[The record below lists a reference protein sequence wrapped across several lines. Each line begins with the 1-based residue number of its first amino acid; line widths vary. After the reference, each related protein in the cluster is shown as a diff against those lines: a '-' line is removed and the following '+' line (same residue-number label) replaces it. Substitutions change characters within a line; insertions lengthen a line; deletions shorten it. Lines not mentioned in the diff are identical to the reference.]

1 MTSAAAAVARRRP
14 RHNPTQRARTGGRV
28 MSVLLAACVVV
39 LVCMLIASYLV
50 MPNPIPAV
58 VIIAG
63 LVLLCFFYAYIFVL
77 PDDITSTSTDRTLG
91 IASTLFGYAREG
103 FTPHSMDGACQTILP
118 ETFAS
123 AICITDGQEVVA
135 SAGEESDRFG
145 EGDAVMLDT
154 TARVMETGEIAV
166 FASEGDASNDGLPS
180 RLHAGIVA
188 PLKIGDSCEGTLELY
203 YRRQGEIDQRQYALA
218 SGFAELLSAQLATFE
233 LQRQSEISARVELK
247 ALQSQVDPHFLF
259 NTLGTI
265 VSLVRTDP
273 EKARSLIIDFSDYYR
288 QTLGDTEHTVS
299 VRQEVMQ
306 GMRYINLMQARYGSD
321 RLAIETKVDDAVA
334 DSLVPPFIVQPL
346 LENSIKHGMREI
358 GTLHV
363 SLCAYPIEGGIALQV
378 TDDGVGMDEETRAS
392 LFDPARRTQRS
403 SDRGAGL
410 ALTNVLA
417 RIHFFFGSSSHI
429 DVESTQDV
437 GTKVTIVLL
446 GEPRET
452 QMGEVANV
460 ERSHR
465 R

>member
-1 MTSAAAAVARRRP
+1 MTDAKTCGPKERR
-14 RHNPTQRARTGGRV
+14 
-28 MSVLLAACVVV
+28 
-39 LVCMLIASYLV
+39 
-50 MPNPIPAV
+50 
-58 VIIAG
+58 
-63 LVLLCFFYAYIFVL
+63 FFDAL
-77 PDDITSTSTDRTLG
+77 RD
-91 IASTLFGYAREG
+91 LFI
-103 FTPHSMDGACQTILP
+103 GAKV
-118 ETFAS
+118 
-123 AICITDGQEVVA
+123 DGQ
-135 SAGEESDRFG
+135 
-145 EGDAVMLDT
+145 
-154 TARVMETGEIAV
+154 
-166 FASEGDASNDGLPS
+166 
-180 RLHAGIVA
+180 
-188 PLKIGDSCEGTLELY
+188 
-203 YRRQGEIDQRQYALA
+203 
-218 SGFAELLSAQLATFE
+218 SG
-233 LQRQSEISARVELK
+233 
-247 ALQSQVDPHFLF
+247 
-259 NTLGTI
+259 
-265 VSLVRTDP
+265 
-273 EKARSLIIDFSDYYR
+273 
-288 QTLGDTEHTVS
+288 
-299 VRQEVMQ
+299 
-306 GMRYINLMQARYGSD
+306 YINLMQARYGSD